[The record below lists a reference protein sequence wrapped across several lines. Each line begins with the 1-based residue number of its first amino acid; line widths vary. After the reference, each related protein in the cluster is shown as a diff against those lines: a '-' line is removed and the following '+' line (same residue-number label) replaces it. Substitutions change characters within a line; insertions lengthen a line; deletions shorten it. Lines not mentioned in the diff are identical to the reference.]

1 MRITITL
8 VTTSLYGNVITMR
21 KRALTL
27 LSSLALASSSHSA
40 VYDLLP
46 GVNDTSDPLVGV
58 MDWTADIG
66 FAATNLP
73 ASPNQILFE
82 SGGDGTG
89 IAIGLIGS
97 SLHVYQD
104 QGDFNASS
112 PTGDVFFAVGIE
124 AFSNQ
129 ALSIRLDANLTGGA
143 GEDILQLNVSNGTS
157 TLTSGVVTLPIDL
170 TQSAGAN
177 DTGLGTVVGDLAGLD
192 ESVVD
197 GFPDMAQFNMAPY
210 KNGGDYVLGADR
222 IAGILYLGE
231 DAPGDIPAPGS
242 WGLIPEPSS
251 ALLLLLG
258 SGLLF
263 ARRRQ

>member
-1 MRITITL
+1 M
-8 VTTSLYGNVITMR
+8 M
-21 KRALTL
+21 KRTLTL
-27 LSSLALASSSHSA
+27 LSSLILASSSHGA
-40 VYDLLP
+40 VYNLMP

-73 ASPNQILFE
+73 ASPNRILFE

-89 IAIGLIGS
+89 IAIGLVGS
-97 SLHVYQD
+97 SLLVYQD

-129 ALSIRLDANLTGGA
+129 TLSIRLDANLTGGA
-143 GEDILQLNVSNGTS
+143 GEDVLQLDVSNGTS
-157 TLTSGVVTLPIDL
+157 TLTSGVVTLPVDL

-177 DTGLGTVVGDLAGLD
+177 DTGLGLTVADLAGLD
-192 ESVVD
+192 ESVED
-197 GFPDMAQFNMAPY
+197 GFPDMAQFNAAIY
-210 KNGGDYVLGADR
+210 KLGGENVLGADH

-231 DAPGDIPAPGS
+231 DAPGNIPAPGS
-242 WGLIPEPSS
+242 WELIPEPSS

-258 SGLLF
+258 SGLLV